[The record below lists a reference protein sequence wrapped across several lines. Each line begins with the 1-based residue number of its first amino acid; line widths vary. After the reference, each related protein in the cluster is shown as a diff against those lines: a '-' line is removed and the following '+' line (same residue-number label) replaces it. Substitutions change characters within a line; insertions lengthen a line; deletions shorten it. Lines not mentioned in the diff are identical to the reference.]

1 MRKRSISGLAAATL
15 AVLLLVLAAPASW
28 AADCKGRAASDP
40 NFGVDCDEVFDDGA
54 GGVCVTT
61 YIPHY
66 FNWKWDNVPDAE
78 KRYEVWKYGLCVE
91 VAPEDADELPEWAR
105 PAGMEKGLKGIASGV
120 LTDRQVQELKQ
131 AFAAGGGKSFQK
143 LMKDRKWDCPRGTM
157 ALNDQCVSTRAA
169 GVFMK
174 GKGNHLQNIWNK
186 QAYHVQKTTAPRA
199 CTPLWTYVWESYV
212 DWQGKLRYRRVRVP
226 DMGWVELCDRIV
238 IHEHGGIQQ
247 EYDTF
252 PCRQVSRGAIS
263 SYLPDLGPRVF
274 DKFSPRV
281 RRMSQTVSDI
291 TIGGGK
297 VVMADSTAEQMC
309 RDLKHKVY
317 GNLNSARPG
326 EMGQYRAMCLNVP
339 TQGPQCSGY
348 KCELP
353 STPERGMST
362 LNCRGG
368 VGRKFYFGLSSG
380 NGTPPPP
387 GAVADVCNGDGIGA
401 PKGVVYR
408 DETTGW
414 PKVFCPIVME
424 KVTFCDKNAAT
435 IENGGN
441 GPSGGTGGTWP
452 VPNDPVCSGDRPIKI
467 DKICT
472 CACPNGYDR
481 DKNNPALCRNKLGRT
496 IDPCDFSKNT
506 TIELGRPY
514 DGAFLNIRVGY
525 SSYGGG
531 DGNDGSGTETW
542 HTFDGLMLSVNFTG
556 KALSK
561 LKSNLSGTCPVSLLT
576 FHRDI
581 GKCKPSPYITW
592 TKYVH
597 SNIPTECKNTIATMR
612 NLQEAWYFRGSCVDK
627 GRNSE
632 ENHLGDGGNTKLL
645 EILKENNV
653 YCYGYPGEHNKG
665 NCVKCPPEITNAA
678 TPWLCEN
685 IRSIPLTY
693 ENLEYLGILSA
704 LEN

>member
-1 MRKRSISGLAAATL
+1 MRKRSISRLAAATL

-297 VVMADSTAEQMC
+297 VMMADSTAEQMC

-317 GNLNSARPG
+317 GNPNSARPG

-496 IDPCDFSKNT
+496 IDPCDFTDPTIPGEADKNAPGFSMG
-506 TIELGRPY
+506 ILAGR
-514 DGAFLNIRVGY
+514 I
-525 SSYGGG
+525 SHSGGG
-531 DGNDGSGTETW
+531 GTSGENDDYDYGFNGVFLYARVDGT
-542 HTFDGLMLSVNFTG
+542 
-556 KALSK
+556 ALSK
-561 LKSNLSGTCPVSLLT
+561 LKTQLSGICPVSVLSFSRNIRRCNPNFVWYEKRYGSQISQDCKRALQNLPINRAWHMKGSCSWRSKHGEAVGFDSGGNSRLLQVL
-576 FHRDI
+576 RDKNI
-581 GKCKPSPYITW
+581 ICKPQSKDMPDMICLQCPEGELQPPY
-592 TKYVH
+592 
-597 SNIPTECKNTIATMR
+597 
-612 NLQEAWYFRGSCVDK
+612 
-627 GRNSE
+627 
-632 ENHLGDGGNTKLL
+632 
-645 EILKENNV
+645 
-653 YCYGYPGEHNKG
+653 NK
-665 NCVKCPPEITNAA
+665 CRPVTQV
-678 TPWLCEN
+678 
-685 IRSIPLTY
+685 SLTY
-693 ENLEYLGILSA
+693 KEVEDLGLSD
-704 LEN
+704 LLK